1 MDERIFAL
9 QAYTNLVLKLQVFLQ
24 LKKLLEPF
32 GINRYCTDGWSAYGR
47 HLPLESHD
55 TGKRITQSNER
66 KPLNL
71 RTRIKRLTPKTICF
85 SKAGEMHDLG
95 IGLFINRA

>member
-9 QAYTNLVLKLQVFLQ
+9 QAYTNLVLKLKSFSNLRSYWNHLGLTIIVQMV
-24 LKKLLEPF
+24 
-32 GINRYCTDGWSAYGR
+32 YGR

-95 IGLFINRA
+95 IGLFINRV

>member
-9 QAYTNLVLKLQVFLQ
+9 QAYTNLVLKLKSFSNLRSYLGLTVIVQMV
-24 LKKLLEPF
+24 
-32 GINRYCTDGWSAYGR
+32 YGR

-55 TGKRITQSNER
+55 IGKRITQRIER

-71 RTRIKRLTPKTICF
+71 RTRIKRLIPKTICF

-95 IGLFINRA
+95 IGLFINRP